1 MLWKYTLLWIYK
13 AQIIAC
19 FYLNVL
25 ASLNLNS
32 SFSFMIYFHFHY
44 TVSSTNLLDQLICS
58 WLSGFP
64 LFDFNEES
72 TENKKDTVIVEVKW
86 RCVRH
91 TSEWQ
96 CTSFIIPPA
105 LRTVPLAIC
114 ISMAIVTSCYVL
126 TNVAYYTV
134 MSAEELLA
142 SQAVAVVSNSNTF
155 QPRW

>member
-72 TENKKDTVIVEVKW
+72 TENKKDSHSRSEMKVCETHKWMTVYLFYYPSCPQDCAISHLYLHGDCDFLLCVDQCGVLHCDVCRGAPGLAGS
-86 RCVRH
+86 RCGK
-91 TSEWQ
+91 Q
-96 CTSFIIPPA
+96 
-105 LRTVPLAIC
+105 
-114 ISMAIVTSCYVL
+114 
-126 TNVAYYTV
+126 
-134 MSAEELLA
+134 
-142 SQAVAVVSNSNTF
+142 
-155 QPRW
+155 